1 MRKPASLC
9 PEATLKST
17 IHPLEAKHGQIQM
30 RNMFQRKSFGFHHVT
45 IRISDDLKLQ
55 SCGAA
60 GVAIVLSAAPK
71 SSLFPWDDR
80 DWKDAV
86 FFHKH
91 HPIEAVG
98 NQCYITCLFYLSSF
112 YLICLYNLYMIIIL
126 YSIYTQYVLCE
137 CFTRFPQPDLWVQ
150 WSHQDRQ
157 GRRIEAETPRQG
169 AIEGEGRSP
178 RYPSRYPGRGNKW
191 GTILSVVHR
200 VFFPANPSGL
210 SGTKDT
216 IEVKWCWMMPF

>member
-1 MRKPASLC
+1 MWKAASEVRVAGKKSTITIFLVLAVHLSRKVLPWVRDCGPYGSLDIQQATCLDKMRKPASLC

-17 IHPLEAKHGQIQM
+17 IHPMEAKHGQIQM

-86 FFHKH
+86 FFSQAPSYWSSGKSMLH
-91 HPIEAVG
+91 
-98 NQCYITCLFYLSSF
+98 YLS
-112 YLICLYNLYMIIIL
+112 
-126 YSIYTQYVLCE
+126 
-137 CFTRFPQPDLWVQ
+137 
-150 WSHQDRQ
+150 
-157 GRRIEAETPRQG
+157 
-169 AIEGEGRSP
+169 
-178 RYPSRYPGRGNKW
+178 
-191 GTILSVVHR
+191 ILSI
-200 VFFPANPSGL
+200 VFL
-210 SGTKDT
+210 SYML
-216 IEVKWCWMMPF
+216 I